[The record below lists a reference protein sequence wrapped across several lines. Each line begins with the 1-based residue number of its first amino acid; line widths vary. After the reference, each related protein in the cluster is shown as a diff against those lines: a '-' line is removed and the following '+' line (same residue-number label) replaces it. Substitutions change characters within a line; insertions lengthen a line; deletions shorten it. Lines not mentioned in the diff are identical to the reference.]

1 MFMIMRME
9 TTMKYAKDGILSLA
23 LGVAF
28 VAGLVSDSGSANA
41 ATRRVHATACHYF
54 YDNAG
59 TEVYQGAWLGN
70 QGNTTRGIYC
80 NAPSDSTLSHSG
92 TITLNV
98 HGFEPSGGS
107 NTSQACVKFYNA
119 AGTSC
124 GTSRSWSTAYGGVFG
139 VSVSAWT
146 ANPAGMPYVYNSI
159 AAGGQVFGFYMAS

>member
-1 MFMIMRME
+1 ME
-9 TTMKYAKDGILSLA
+9 ITMKHGKTGILSLA
-23 LGVAF
+23 LGAALA
-28 VAGLVSDSGSANA
+28 AGLVSESGTANA
-41 ATRRVHATACHYF
+41 AYRRVHATACHYY

-70 QGNTTRGIYC
+70 QGSVNRGIYC

-98 HGFEPSGGS
+98 HGFEPSGLN

-119 AGTSC
+119 SGTSC
-124 GTSRSWSTAYGGVFG
+124 GPSKSWGSGYSGVFG

-146 ANPAGMPYVYNSI
+146 ANGAGMPYVYNFI
-159 AAGGQVFGFYMAS
+159 APGGHVYGFYMAN